1 MTIASSTTMTPTES
15 SPRPPAIRRKAWT
28 RHEDDKLFQ
37 AVDQETP
44 GAINWHRVAARVGTK
59 RSNKDVRKRWL
70 RRIESCRIA
79 RGPWLPEEDDRLRQ
93 AIAVSGPKWVH
104 VANSVGTR
112 NSEQCSK
119 RWHDVLDPKICRDSF
134 TPADDERLL
143 QEVKKQGRAWSKLAS
158 HTFSGR
164 TGIGLKNRYEYLIRQ
179 RAQEAVKKAT
189 ITVSEITPAA
199 QEVPVQQQ
207 QNQQQQKQAVSEPI
221 ASPPYSAPSTSA
233 SPALSDSAFT
243 SFGSDW
249 NRSSFASTISSLS
262 SSPDSFESNPSS
274 MSTSPTSFPSQA
286 LLSPAELEMFFGT
299 VLMDDDTMPF
309 DASSFAFA
317 TFQSPSMLNFQ
328 SASPGSLTSNSVPG
342 STTPATPTTTMPTN
356 SITSQVPMLP
366 NHSLGVFQEDPFQH
380 QEQQQQQQQQ
390 QHQQQQSQQQH
401 QYQYQSLLLQ
411 PQVPAV
417 SSAHPINSSGT
428 SCTSCSEPM
437 PIPAAFS
444 CRTHTSSSSVPMTT
458 GTMTSAPMSTAP
470 VVATAPSVASAPPT
484 TLSQPL
490 VLAPTAP
497 GQAWSCTFV
506 NGLPEFRL
514 VPYAS

>member
-1 MTIASSTTMTPTES
+1 
-15 SPRPPAIRRKAWT
+15 
-28 RHEDDKLFQ
+28 EDDKLFQ

-249 NRSSFASTISSLS
+249 NRSS
-262 SSPDSFESNPSS
+262 
-274 MSTSPTSFPSQA
+274 
-286 LLSPAELEMFFGT
+286 
-299 VLMDDDTMPF
+299 
-309 DASSFAFA
+309 
-317 TFQSPSMLNFQ
+317 
-328 SASPGSLTSNSVPG
+328 
-342 STTPATPTTTMPTN
+342 
-356 SITSQVPMLP
+356 
-366 NHSLGVFQEDPFQH
+366 
-380 QEQQQQQQQQ
+380 
-390 QHQQQQSQQQH
+390 
-401 QYQYQSLLLQ
+401 
-411 PQVPAV
+411 
-417 SSAHPINSSGT
+417 
-428 SCTSCSEPM
+428 
-437 PIPAAFS
+437 
-444 CRTHTSSSSVPMTT
+444 
-458 GTMTSAPMSTAP
+458 
-470 VVATAPSVASAPPT
+470 
-484 TLSQPL
+484 
-490 VLAPTAP
+490 
-497 GQAWSCTFV
+497 
-506 NGLPEFRL
+506 
-514 VPYAS
+514 